1 MFILCSLSV
10 LGPPETVLL
19 KPKCLKSFEHLT
31 SFCCSVGDQQVDSTI
46 RRSQNCC
53 MFDPWPCEH
62 LVITPCLETTQVV
75 NKNVY
80 SFPTSRYERV
90 LINQHEAT
98 RLLSGSMDTC
108 AVVKH
113 RWLETPVLREVLGGI
128 LTSKS
133 SLQCTRMSN
142 SLNQSQTLSWTLP
155 HEILVSPCFFCVQY
169 MPCLRH

>member
-10 LGPPETVLL
+10 LGPPQTVLL
-19 KPKCLKSFEHLT
+19 KPKCLKSFEQLT
-31 SFCCSVGDQQVDSTI
+31 SFCCSVGDQQVVSTI

-53 MFDPWPCEH
+53 MFNPWPCEH
-62 LVITPCLETTQVV
+62 LVIIPSLETTQVV

-80 SFPTSRYERV
+80 NFPTSRYEQV

-98 RLLSGSMDTC
+98 RFLSWSMNTC

-133 SLQCTRMSN
+133 SLQCTRMCN
-142 SLNQSQTLSWTLP
+142 SLNRSQTLSWTLP
-155 HEILVSPCFFCVQY
+155 HEILVSARFFCVQY